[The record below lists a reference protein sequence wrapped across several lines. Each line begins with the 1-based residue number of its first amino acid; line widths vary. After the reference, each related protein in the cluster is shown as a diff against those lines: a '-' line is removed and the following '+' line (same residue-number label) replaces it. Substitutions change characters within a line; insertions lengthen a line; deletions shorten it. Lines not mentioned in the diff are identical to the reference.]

1 MATISGKDLLD
12 NPQDDDIDNTVN
24 EMPSASDTP
33 FDKGFGLL
41 SETEGVRLE
50 IMTRTTLEMA
60 KAGTIALAHKERFPN
75 KRFIVNL
82 YEQAMRHAI
91 SIQGRGRQ
99 EVATTVQAFSGATA
113 SYYDADA
120 EKTKSEDRSSFIPIG
135 KGNDNDST

>member
-1 MATISGKDLLD
+1 MARISGKDLLE
-12 NPQDDDIDNTVN
+12 NPQNEDYDDDIG

-50 IMTRTTLEMA
+50 IMTRTTPEMA
-60 KAGTIALAHKERFPN
+60 KAGSIALAHRERFPN
-75 KRFIVNL
+75 MHFITRL
-82 YEQAMRHAI
+82 YEQGMRHAI
-91 SIQGRGRQ
+91 SIRGMGRQ

-120 EKTKSEDRSSFIPIG
+120 EKQKSEDRVSYIPLG
-135 KGNDNDST
+135 KGNDNDG